1 MALSANRRLTSLT
14 KVSKTTMRLV
24 PSAMSTHVAQL
35 MMPARNDCSLHLQ
48 KQKKFICVDRDPEFI
63 PGTQSNTNGALML
76 FGTI

>member
-35 MMPARNDCSLHLQ
+35 MMPARNDWSLHLQ
-48 KQKKFICVDRDPEFI
+48 KQKKIHLR
-63 PGTQSNTNGALML
+63 
-76 FGTI
+76 